1 MAFVFV
7 TVLLDMLAFGVVIP
21 VLPQLI
27 RDFVGGDYAQAAVW
41 VGIFGTL
48 FAIAQFVCSPIQGAL
63 SDRFGRRPVILLSN
77 LGLGLDFILMALAN
91 TLPLLFLGRVLAG
104 VTAASVST
112 ANAYIADVTP
122 ADRRAGAFGILG
134 GAFGLGFVLG
144 PALGGLLG
152 GIDIRLPFW
161 VAAGLALLNF
171 AYGFFILPESLPREK
186 RSARINWRRA
196 NPVGALLML
205 RSFPRLF
212 GLALLAFTSNLAH
225 YALPSTFVLY
235 TDYRYGWGEQ
245 KVGLVLALVGLSNV
259 LVQFVLVKRVVP
271 RFGERRTL
279 LAGLLFGMSGFAI
292 MGLAQQGTLF
302 LLGVPLLALWG
313 LAGPS
318 TQSLLSR
325 RVPDDQQ
332 GRLQGSVASV
342 VAVAGIFAPW
352 LFTHMFAAAIAPDAL
367 LALPGAAFMLSTLL
381 LGIAFVLAL
390 RVARA

>member
-1 MAFVFV
+1 MAFVFI

-48 FAIAQFVCSPIQGAL
+48 FAVAQFVCSPIQGAL

-104 VTAASVST
+104 VTAASVAT

-122 ADRRAGAFGILG
+122 ADRRAGAFGIVG

-171 AYGFFILPESLPREK
+171 AYGFFILPESLPLEK
-186 RSARINWRRA
+186 RSARIDWRRA

-205 RSFPRLF
+205 RSFPRVF

-235 TDYRYGWGEQ
+235 TDYRYGWGAQ
-245 KVGLVLALVGLSNV
+245 KVGLVLALVGISNV
-259 LVQFVLVKRVVP
+259 LVQLVLVRRVVP

-279 LAGLLFGMSGFAI
+279 LAGLLFGMGGFAI
-292 MGLAQQGTLF
+292 MGLAPQGTLF
-302 LLGVPLLALWG
+302 LLGIPLLALWG
-313 LAGPS
+313 LAGPA

-332 GRLQGSVASV
+332 GRLQGSIASV

-352 LFTHMFAAAIAPDAL
+352 LFTHIFAAAIAPDAL
-367 LALPGAAFMLSTLL
+367 LALPGAAFVVSTLL
-381 LGIAFVLAL
+381 LGVAFVLAL